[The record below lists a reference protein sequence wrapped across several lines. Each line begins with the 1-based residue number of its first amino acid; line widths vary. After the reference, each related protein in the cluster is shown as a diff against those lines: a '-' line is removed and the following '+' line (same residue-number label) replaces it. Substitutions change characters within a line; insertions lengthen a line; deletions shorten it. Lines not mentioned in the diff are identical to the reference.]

1 MRGFVEF
8 LNCWIFQGE
17 VLDPFEEYFVKIN
30 IDCKNPEDF
39 WNKGLI
45 FYAYKVPCFLE
56 QDFAINMFKL
66 GKLV

>member
-56 QDFAINMFKL
+56 
-66 GKLV
+66 